1 VSRSAAPGGPPAGQ
15 PHNGIPAGELAGLR
29 WQKGKRGADA
39 VEMARLP
46 DGSVAV
52 RNADDP
58 DGPALIYTK
67 AEIEALIGGAADGD
81 FDDLVLAVLARGDDP
96 RSPSATP
103 RGGARR
109 ITVH

>member
-1 VSRSAAPGGPPAGQ
+1 MSAARGGAPAGE
-15 PHNGIPAGELAGLR
+15 PYNGIPAGELAGLH

-52 RNADDP
+52 RNAGDP

-81 FDDLVLAVLARGDDP
+81 FDDLLA
-96 RSPSATP
+96 
-103 RGGARR
+103 
-109 ITVH
+109 